1 MDDNINLLFEAVL
14 KNIYKN
20 HPYGQ
25 QSILGSVE
33 HLKNP
38 SLKKMYQFFNDYYV
52 ANNMV
57 LSLAS
62 NFDTESILPLIKEK
76 FGRIK
81 SGKVPELANYV
92 EDDFEQGNF

>member
-1 MDDNINLLFEAVL
+1 MKKNISMDDNINLLFEAVL

-52 ANNMV
+52 ANIWCYRWLV
-57 LSLAS
+57 
-62 NFDTESILPLIKEK
+62 ILIQNQ
-76 FGRIK
+76 
-81 SGKVPELANYV
+81 SCH
-92 EDDFEQGNF
+92 